1 MMVKGIKIC
10 GVSDLETLNYI
21 VNHQFPPRFVGFI
34 SNYKKSKRYVEYEKL
49 KKLVNIKKKETNFVA
64 VLVDPD
70 NKILEQIKELSF
82 DFYQLY
88 DVSPEKT
95 KIIKEKYNIKVI
107 TALTISSQK
116 DVDIYKDYDEVSD
129 LILFDGK
136 GYEKSIGFNHELLN
150 SIPNSINKMIAG
162 NIKIEDIPKFKNKD
176 YYIDL
181 SGSLENEKGKKDL
194 KKIDKL
200 LNLATKNE
208 T

>member
-1 MMVKGIKIC
+1 MVKGIKIC

-21 VNHQFPPRFVGFI
+21 LNHKFPPRFVGFI
-34 SNYKKSKRYVEYEKL
+34 SNYKKSRRYVEYEKL
-49 KKLVNIKKKETNFVA
+49 KKLLNIKKKETNFVA
-64 VLVDPD
+64 VLVNPD
-70 NKILEQIKELSF
+70 NKILEEIKKLNF

-95 KIIKEKYNIKVI
+95 KIIKERYNVRVI

-194 KKIDKL
+194 KKINKL

>member
-1 MMVKGIKIC
+1 MVKGIKIC

-21 VNHQFPPRFVGFI
+21 VNHQFPPMFVGFI
-34 SNYKKSKRYVEYEKL
+34 TNYKKSRRYVEYEKL
-49 KKLVNIKKKETNFVA
+49 KKLVNIKRKETNFVA

-116 DVDIYKDYDEVSD
+116 DVDIFKEYDEVSD

-181 SGSLENEKGKKDL
+181 SGSLENEKGIKDL

>member
-1 MMVKGIKIC
+1 MVKGIKIC

-21 VNHQFPPRFVGFI
+21 VNHQFPPKFVGFI

-49 KKLVNIKKKETNFVA
+49 KKLVNIKKKETSFVA

-107 TALTISSQK
+107 TALTIGSQK
-116 DVDIYKDYDEVSD
+116 DVDIYKEYDEVSD

-176 YYIDL
+176 YFIDI
-181 SGSLENEKGKKDL
+181 SGALENEEGKKDL
-194 KKIDKL
+194 EKINKL
-200 LNLATKNE
+200 LNLQL
-208 T
+208 

>member
-1 MMVKGIKIC
+1 MVKGIKIC
-10 GVSDLETLNYI
+10 GISDLDTLNYI

-34 SNYKKSKRYVEYEKL
+34 SNYKKSRRYVEYKKL
-49 KKLVNIKKKETNFVA
+49 KKLVDIKKKETNFVA

-70 NKILEQIKELSF
+70 DKVLEQIKELNF

-95 KIIKEKYNIKVI
+95 NIIKEKYNIKVI

-150 SIPNSINKMIAG
+150 YIPNSINKMIAG
-162 NIKIEDIPKFKNKD
+162 NIKIEDISKFKNKD

-200 LNLATKNE
+200 LSLAIKNE

>member
-1 MMVKGIKIC
+1 MIRGIKIC
-10 GVSDLETLNYI
+10 GISDLETLNYI
-21 VNHQFPPRFVGFI
+21 VNHQFPPQFVGFI
-34 SNYKKSKRYVEYEKL
+34 SNYRKSRRYVEYEKL
-49 KKLVNIKKKETNFVA
+49 KKLVNIKKKKTNFVA

-116 DVDIYKDYDEVSD
+116 DVDIYKDYDGVSD

-150 SIPNSINKMIAG
+150 SIP
-162 NIKIEDIPKFKNKD
+162 
-176 YYIDL
+176 L
-181 SGSLENEKGKKDL
+181 SL
-194 KKIDKL
+194 IHI
-200 LNLATKNE
+200 
-208 T
+208 

>member
-1 MMVKGIKIC
+1 MVKGIKIC
-10 GVSDLETLNYI
+10 GISDLETLNFI
-21 VNHQFPPRFVGFI
+21 LNHQFPPKFIGFI
-34 SNYKKSKRYVEYEKL
+34 TNYKKSRRYVEYEKL
-49 KKLVNIKKKETNFVA
+49 KKLVSIKKDKTSFVS
-64 VLVDPD
+64 VLVNPD
-70 NKILEQIKELSF
+70 NKILEQIKELNF

-107 TALTISSQK
+107 TALTINSQT
-116 DVDIYKDYDEVSD
+116 DVDIYKDYDEISD

-150 SIPNSINKMIAG
+150 SLPNSVNKMIAG
-162 NIKIEDIPKFKNKD
+162 NIKIEDIPNFKNKD

-181 SGSLENEKGKKDL
+181 SGSLENEEGKKDL
-194 KKIDKL
+194 KKINKL
-200 LNLATKNE
+200 LNFATKNE

>member
-1 MMVKGIKIC
+1 MVKGIKIC

-21 VNHQFPPRFVGFI
+21 LNHKFPPKFVGFI
-34 SNYKKSKRYVEYEKL
+34 SNYKKSRRYVEYEKL
-49 KKLVNIKKKETNFVA
+49 KELVNIKKRETSFVA
-64 VLVDPD
+64 VLVNPD
-70 NKILEQIKELSF
+70 NKILEEIKELNF

-88 DVSPEKT
+88 EVSPEKT
-95 KIIKEKYNIKVI
+95 KIIKEKYNVKVI
-107 TALTISSQK
+107 TALTINNQK

-181 SGSLENEKGKKDL
+181 SGSLENEEGKKDL
-194 KKIDKL
+194 KKINKL
-200 LNLATKNE
+200 LNFATKNE

>member
-1 MMVKGIKIC
+1 MGANL
-10 GVSDLETLNYI
+10 S
-21 VNHQFPPRFVGFI
+21 
-34 SNYKKSKRYVEYEKL
+34 YERGL
-49 KKLVNIKKKETNFVA
+49 RMASELKETSFVA

-70 NKILEQIKELSF
+70 DKILEKIKELNF

-95 KIIKEKYNIKVI
+95 KIIKEKYNVKVI
-107 TALTISSQK
+107 TALTINTQK
-116 DVDIYKDYDEVSD
+116 DVDIYKDYDEISD

-181 SGSLENEKGKKDL
+181 SGSLENEEGKKDL
-194 KKIDKL
+194 NKINKL
-200 LNLATKNE
+200 LNFAIKNE

>member
-1 MMVKGIKIC
+1 MHKGIKIC

-49 KKLVNIKKKETNFVA
+49 KKLVNIKKKETSFVA

-70 NKILEQIKELSF
+70 NKILEEIKELSF

-107 TALTISSQK
+107 TALTISSEK

-181 SGSLENEKGKKDL
+181 SGSLENEKGIKDL

>member
-1 MMVKGIKIC
+1 MVKGIKIC

-21 VNHQFPPRFVGFI
+21 VNHKFPPRFVGFI
-34 SNYKKSKRYVEYEKL
+34 TNYKKSRRYVKYEKL

-70 NKILEQIKELSF
+70 DKILEQIKELSF

-95 KIIKEKYNIKVI
+95 KKIKDKYNIKVI

-150 SIPNSINKMIAG
+150 YIPNSINKMIAG

-200 LNLATKNE
+200 LNLVTKNE

>member
-1 MMVKGIKIC
+1 MVKGIKIC

-49 KKLVNIKKKETNFVA
+49 KKLVNIKKKETSFVA

-70 NKILEQIKELSF
+70 NKILEEIKDLNF

-88 DVSPEKT
+88 DVSPERT
-95 KIIKEKYNIKVI
+95 KIIKKRYNVKVI
-107 TALTISSQK
+107 TALTINSQK
-116 DVDIYKDYDEVSD
+116 DVDIYKDYDEISD

-150 SIPNSINKMIAG
+150 SIPNTVNKMIAG
-162 NIKIEDIPKFKNKD
+162 NIKIEDIPNFKNKD

-181 SGSLENEKGKKDL
+181 SGSLENEEGKKDL
-194 KKIDKL
+194 KKINKL
-200 LNLATKNE
+200 LNFANKNE

>member
-1 MMVKGIKIC
+1 MVKGIKIC

-21 VNHQFPPRFVGFI
+21 VNHQFPPKFVGFI

-49 KKLVNIKKKETNFVA
+49 KKLVNIKKKETSFVA

-116 DVDIYKDYDEVSD
+116 DVDMYKDYEEVSD

-150 SIPNSINKMIAG
+150 YIPNSINKMIAG

-181 SGSLENEKGKKDL
+181 SGSLENEKGIKDL
-194 KKIDKL
+194 KKINKL

>member
-1 MMVKGIKIC
+1 MVKGIKIC

-21 VNHQFPPRFVGFI
+21 VNHQFPPQFVGFI
-34 SNYKKSKRYVEYEKL
+34 SNYKKSRRYVEYEKL
-49 KKLVNIKKKETNFVA
+49 KKLVNIKKKETSFVA

-88 DVSPEKT
+88 NVSPEKT

-116 DVDIYKDYDEVSD
+116 EVDMYKDYDEVSD

-181 SGSLENEKGKKDL
+181 SGSLENEKGIKDL

>member
-1 MMVKGIKIC
+1 MVKGIKIC
-10 GVSDLETLNYI
+10 GISDLETLNYI
-21 VNHQFPPRFVGFI
+21 LNHEFPPKFIGFI
-34 SNYKKSKRYVEYEKL
+34 TNYKKSRRYVEYEKL
-49 KKLVNIKKKETNFVA
+49 KKLVSVKKNNISFVA
-64 VLVDPD
+64 VLVNPD
-70 NKILEQIKELSF
+70 DKILEQIKELNF

>member
-1 MMVKGIKIC
+1 MVKGIKIC
-10 GVSDLETLNYI
+10 GVSDLDTLNYI
-21 VNHQFPPRFVGFI
+21 LNHKFPPRFVGFI
-34 SNYKKSKRYVEYEKL
+34 SNYKKSRRYVEYEKL

-64 VLVDPD
+64 VLVNPD
-70 NKILEQIKELSF
+70 DKILEKIKELNF

-95 KIIKEKYNIKVI
+95 KVIKEGYNVKVI
-107 TALTISSQK
+107 TALTINSQK
-116 DVDIYKDYDEVSD
+116 DVDIYKNYDEVSD

-162 NIKIEDIPKFKNKD
+162 NIKIEDIPNFKNKD

-181 SGSLENEKGKKDL
+181 SGSLENEEGKKDL
-194 KKIDKL
+194 KKINKL
-200 LNLATKNE
+200 LNFAVKNE

>member
-1 MMVKGIKIC
+1 MVKGIKIC

-21 VNHQFPPRFVGFI
+21 VNHQFPPKFVGFI

-49 KKLVNIKKKETNFVA
+49 KKLVNIKKKETSFVA

-116 DVDIYKDYDEVSD
+116 DVDIYKDYEEVSD

-181 SGSLENEKGKKDL
+181 SGSLENEKGIKDL